1 MQKTIVNAE
10 TGEVVTVDLT
20 PEEVAEQEA
29 LAEAIQDEF
38 DAFVPL
44 SVPMWAV
51 RTVLENNGLIEQAQA
66 LVTASDNVALKNI
79 WEYGNFA
86 DRNSAAINS
95 LALALGLTSEQVDQ
109 MFRDANSLSV

>member
-10 TGEVVTVDLT
+10 TGEVITVDLT
-20 PEEVAEQEA
+20 PEEIAEQDA
-29 LAEAIQDEF
+29 LAQQIQSEF

-51 RTVLENNGLIEQAQA
+51 RTVLENNGLFEQAQS
-66 LVTASDNVALKNI
+66 LVTASNDVALKNI

-86 DRNSAAINS
+86 DRNSVAINS
-95 LALALGLTSEQVDQ
+95 LALALNLTSEQVDQ
-109 MFRDANSLSV
+109 MFRDANSILV

>member
-1 MQKTIVNAE
+1 MQKTIVNIQ
-10 TGEVVTVDLT
+10 TGEAVTVDLT
-20 PEEVAEQEA
+20 PEEIAEQEA
-29 LAEAIQDEF
+29 LAQTIASELAVQ
-38 DAFVPL
+38 VPN

-51 RTVLENNGLIEQAQA
+51 RTVLQNYGLFDQAQI
-66 LVTASDNVALKNI
+66 LITSSTDNALKNI

-95 LALALGLTSEQVDQ
+95 LALALSLTNEEVDQ